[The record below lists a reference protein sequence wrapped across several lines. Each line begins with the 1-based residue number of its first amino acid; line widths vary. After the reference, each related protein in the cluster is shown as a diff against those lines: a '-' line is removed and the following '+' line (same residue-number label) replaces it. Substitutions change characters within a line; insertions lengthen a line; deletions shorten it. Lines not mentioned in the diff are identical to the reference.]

1 MREKYGPA
9 PPPEV
14 IEEEPAEL
22 LPTQETACLQGH
34 DGPILA
40 VRFNRTGTYCLT
52 CGKVSM
58 LKTVCY
64 MCCLV
69 DGSVTRNSEHV
80 QSVLGPLV
88 LSDIIYCC
96 HRTAPYAF
104 GTLTEEYISKLM
116 LVMAMTSETSAFLQI
131 IASTYISHMHVP
143 QECCSFSLT
152 EVVLGHGRL
161 ASCGGDRSVF
171 SWDVATG
178 RIIRKFR
185 GHDGVANS
193 VSLACAAS
201 QLPLTS
207 ASVHCYPHALDALC
221 CQLRLPAGSVL
232 TLCSVADCICC
243 K

>member
-40 VRFNRTGTYCLT
+40 VRFNCTGTYCLT

-58 LKTVCY
+58 LKSFCY

-69 DGSVTRNSEHV
+69 DGSVTRDSEHV

-88 LSDIIYCC
+88 LFDMIYCQ

-116 LVMAMTSETSAFLQI
+116 LVMATTFETSVSLQI
-131 IASTYISHMHVP
+131 TASKYISHLHAP
-143 QECCSFSLT
+143 QDGCSCSPT
-152 EVVLGHGRL
+152 EVFLGTWQIGIMWRRPLCFLMGCCH
-161 ASCGGDRSVF
+161 
-171 SWDVATG
+171 WPN
-178 RIIRKFR
+178 
-185 GHDGVANS
+185 H
-193 VSLACAAS
+193 S
-201 QLPLTS
+201 QVQGP
-207 ASVHCYPHALDALC
+207 
-221 CQLRLPAGSVL
+221 
-232 TLCSVADCICC
+232 
-243 K
+243 